1 MNNENNQ
8 ENSRDPFG
16 RDNER
21 SSFSGKL
28 GYVLAVAG
36 SAVGLGNIWRF
47 PYLAAKYGGG
57 IFLLVY
63 LILMLT
69 FGYVLIVS
77 ETTLG
82 RLTRKSPVGAFGKF
96 GKSLPFKIGGWV
108 NAIIPML
115 IIPYYSVIGGWVF
128 KYLFEYLRGSTDALA
143 EDSYF
148 TGFITA
154 GASVE
159 VWFLIFTLVV
169 LLIIVAGVE
178 HGIEKVSKMMM
189 PVLVIL
195 AIIVSIYSVTRPGAL
210 EGVKYFLIPN
220 FDNFSWMTI
229 VAAMGQMFYSLS
241 IAMGILYTY
250 GSYMKKDV
258 DIEQSTSQIEVFDT
272 AIAFLAGL
280 MIIPAVFSFFDG
292 DPEKLKAGPS
302 LMFITL
308 PKVFAS
314 MGMGRIIGIVF
325 FLLVLLAALTS
336 AISLAESCVS
346 TIEDQLGWK
355 RNIASVV
362 IGIIIVILG
371 SFSALGFGML
381 DFVQILGMSILD
393 FFDFLTNSL
402 MMPIAA
408 LSTCILIVY
417 VVGVD
422 KIVEEVETSSKFKRK
437 GLYKFFIKYLAPI
450 CILVILVSSIASV
463 FGLIKF

>member
-1 MNNENNQ
+1 MNNKNNQ
-8 ENSRDPFG
+8 ENNLDPFG

-82 RLTRKSPVGAFGKF
+82 RLTRKSPVGAFNAF
-96 GKSLPFKIGGWV
+96 GKSLPFKIGGWI
-108 NAIIPML
+108 NAVIPML

-280 MIIPAVFSFFDG
+280 MIIPAVFSFFNG

-314 MGMGRIIGIVF
+314 MGMGRIIGVVF

-362 IGIIIVILG
+362 IGIVIVILG

-437 GLYKFFIKYLAPI
+437 GIYKFFIKYLAPI

>member
-148 TGFITA
+148 TDFITA

-195 AIIVSIYSVTRPGAL
+195 AVVVSIYSVTRPGAL

-258 DIEQSTSQIEVFDT
+258 DIEQSTSQIEIFDT

-314 MGMGRIIGIVF
+314 MGMGRIIGVVF

-346 TIEDQLGWK
+346 TLEDQLGWK

-362 IGIIIVILG
+362 IGIVIVILG

-437 GLYKFFIKYLAPI
+437 GIYKFFIKYLAPI

>member
-8 ENSRDPFG
+8 ENNLDPFG

-82 RLTRKSPVGAFGKF
+82 RLTRKSPVGAFNAF
-96 GKSLPFKIGGWV
+96 GKSLPFKIGGWI
-108 NAIIPML
+108 NAVIPML

-195 AIIVSIYSVTRPGAL
+195 AVVVSIYSVTRPGAL

-280 MIIPAVFSFFDG
+280 MIIPAVFSFFNG

-346 TIEDQLGWK
+346 TLEDQLGWK

-362 IGIIIVILG
+362 IGIVIVVLG

-437 GLYKFFIKYLAPI
+437 GIYKFFIKYLAPI
-450 CILVILVSSIASV
+450 CILIILVSSIASV

>member
-8 ENSRDPFG
+8 ENNLDPFG

-82 RLTRKSPVGAFGKF
+82 RLTRKSPVGAFNAF
-96 GKSLPFKIGGWV
+96 GKSLPFKIGGWI
-108 NAIIPML
+108 NAVIPML

-195 AIIVSIYSVTRPGAL
+195 AVVVSIYSVTRPGAL

-280 MIIPAVFSFFDG
+280 MIIPAVFSFFNG

-346 TIEDQLGWK
+346 TLEDQLGWK

-362 IGIIIVILG
+362 IGIIIVVLG

-437 GLYKFFIKYLAPI
+437 GIYKFFIKYLAPI

>member
-8 ENSRDPFG
+8 ENNLDPFG

-82 RLTRKSPVGAFGKF
+82 RLTRKSPVGAFNAF
-96 GKSLPFKIGGWV
+96 GKSLPFKIGGWI
-108 NAIIPML
+108 NAVIPML

-280 MIIPAVFSFFDG
+280 MIIPAVFSFFNG

-362 IGIIIVILG
+362 IGIIIVVLG

-437 GLYKFFIKYLAPI
+437 GIYKFFIKYLAPI
-450 CILVILVSSIASV
+450 CILIILISSIASV

>member
-8 ENSRDPFG
+8 ENNLDPFG

-82 RLTRKSPVGAFGKF
+82 RLTRKSPVGAFNAF
-96 GKSLPFKIGGWV
+96 GKSLPFKIGGWI
-108 NAIIPML
+108 NAVIPML

-195 AIIVSIYSVTRPGAL
+195 AVVVSIYSVTRPGAL

-280 MIIPAVFSFFDG
+280 MIIPAVFSFFNG

-346 TIEDQLGWK
+346 TLEDQLGWK
-355 RNIASVV
+355 RNIASVI
-362 IGIIIVILG
+362 IGIIIVVLG

-437 GLYKFFIKYLAPI
+437 GIYKFFIKYLAPI
-450 CILVILVSSIASV
+450 CILIILISSIASV

>member
-8 ENSRDPFG
+8 ENSLDPFG

-82 RLTRKSPVGAFGKF
+82 RLTRKSPVGAFNAF
-96 GKSLPFKIGGWV
+96 GKSLPFKIGGWI
-108 NAIIPML
+108 NAVIPML

-195 AIIVSIYSVTRPGAL
+195 AVVVSIYSVTRPGAL

-280 MIIPAVFSFFDG
+280 MIIPAVFSFFNG

-346 TIEDQLGWK
+346 TLEDQLGWK

-362 IGIIIVILG
+362 IGIIIVVLG

-437 GLYKFFIKYLAPI
+437 GIYKFFIKYLAPI